1 MRRCLCSLLCKEPT
15 SKGEKQKDKNC
26 RDFMKIFGTFS
37 LEKGLECFQIISTFW
52 KVERSFSD
60 EKETELGEKFQQH
73 FRTMCIHPYYFE
85 KDDLLHWLG

>member
-1 MRRCLCSLLCKEPT
+1 
-15 SKGEKQKDKNC
+15 
-26 RDFMKIFGTFS
+26 MKIFGTFS

>member
-1 MRRCLCSLLCKEPT
+1 MFAQLIMQGTHYK
-15 SKGEKQKDKNC
+15 KGEKQKDKKC

-37 LEKGLECFQIISTFW
+37 LERGSWMFQIFSTFW

-85 KDDLLHWLG
+85 KDDLLHWSG